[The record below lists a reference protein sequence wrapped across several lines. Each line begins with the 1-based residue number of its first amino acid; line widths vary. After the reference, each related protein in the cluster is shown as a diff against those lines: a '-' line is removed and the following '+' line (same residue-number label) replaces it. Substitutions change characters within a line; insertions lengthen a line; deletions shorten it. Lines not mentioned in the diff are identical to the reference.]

1 MSDRWS
7 ELATKLAEVVKL
19 IELLQQPVASEGGIE
34 PLRVIPPGPGG
45 GTPPPPPPP
54 PPGPAPTPPGGGGI
68 YCKACGT
75 YNVF

>member
-7 ELATKLAEVVKL
+7 ELATKLTEVVKL
-19 IELLQQPVASEGGIE
+19 IELLQQPVTPEGGIE
-34 PLRVIPPGPGG
+34 PSAVHYPGG
-45 GTPPPPPPP
+45 GTPPPPPPPP

>member
-19 IELLQQPVASEGGIE
+19 IELLQQPVAREGGIE
-34 PLRVIPPGPGG
+34 PSAVHYPGG
-45 GTPPPPPPP
+45 GSPPPPPPP

-68 YCKACGT
+68 YCRACGT